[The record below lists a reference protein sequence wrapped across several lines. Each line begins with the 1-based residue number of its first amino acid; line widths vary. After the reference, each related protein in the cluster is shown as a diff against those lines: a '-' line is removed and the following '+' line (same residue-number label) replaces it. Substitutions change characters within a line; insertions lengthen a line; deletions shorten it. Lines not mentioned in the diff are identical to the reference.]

1 METNDNN
8 LKLYPRYR
16 RLARDF
22 LFFYTIN
29 VLFLTQVKKIDM
41 SAIVLVDT
49 FYALFVVILQIPI
62 SMIIDKVGRK
72 KGIIIGNICN
82 VIYLIL
88 VINSS
93 NLFHLICAEIMSASG
108 FSFKDIAETALLN
121 ESIELSKNEK
131 SKMFAHIQGKA
142 VSGYYILSAISM
154 VVSGFIYGINP
165 YYPMILSLIIVIIT
179 LLMSTRFN
187 EPVIVNKEDNKKEEQ
202 VSFKESVLFA
212 FKSKRCRSILL
223 FGGVFYGVISVL
235 ATYEIS
241 LIEELN
247 VSTGLIG
254 ILFAVLNIISAISS
268 NAQNRVHT
276 MFRNKTLMFLAISL
290 SVACI
295 LSGIVA
301 KLNTSIYIVLGL
313 ITILYL
319 IKYWIVGVYS
329 VLISKY
335 LSNFTNEKI
344 DTRLFA
350 IYSFVTS
357 VISVIFGVIAS
368 NFVSRMSTADAMIL
382 FGSMIFVIFIIVLIY
397 IRNKFG
403 LKPEE
408 YSEYEL
414 QFDKK

>member
-1 METNDNN
+1 METNEDN

-62 SMIIDKVGRK
+62 SMIIDKIGRK
-72 KGIIIGNICN
+72 KGIILGNFCN
-82 VIYLIL
+82 VLYLIC

-93 NLFHLICAEIMSASG
+93 NFWHLAFAAILSASG
-108 FSFKDIAETALLN
+108 FDFKDIAETAMLN
-121 ESIELSKNEK
+121 ESIDLAKEEK

-142 VSGYYILSAISM
+142 ISGYYILSAVSM
-154 VVSGFIYGINP
+154 IVSGFIYDINP
-165 YYPMILSLIIVIIT
+165 YYPMILSLIVVVVT
-179 LLMSTRFN
+179 LLMSMKFN
-187 EPVIVNKEDNKKEEQ
+187 EPVVTQKSETKEDKL
-202 VSFKESVLFA
+202 SLKESILFA
-212 FKSKRCRSILL
+212 FKSKRCRSILI
-223 FGGVFYGVISVL
+223 FSSVFYGVICVL
-235 ATYEIS
+235 ATYEIL

-247 VSTGLIG
+247 VSTAIIG
-254 ILFAVLNIISAISS
+254 VMFAVLNIVSAISS
-268 NAQNRVHT
+268 SAQNKVHLL
-276 MFRNKTLMFLAISL
+276 FKNKTLMFLAITISL
-290 SVACI
+290 VCI
-295 LSGIVA
+295 LVGNVA
-301 KLNTSIYIVLGL
+301 KLNMPIAIILLLISVLYIL
-313 ITILYL
+313 
-319 IKYWIVGVYS
+319 KYWIVGVYS

-350 IYSFVTS
+350 IYSFTNSIV
-357 VISVIFGVIAS
+357 SVIFGVVAS
-368 NFVSRMSTADAMIL
+368 KLIENMSTADAMII
-382 FGSMIFVIFIIVLIY
+382 FGQMILVLFVIILIY

-408 YSEYEL
+408 YSDYDV

>member
-179 LLMSTRFN
+179 LLMSMRFN

-313 ITILYL
+313 ITILYM

-382 FGSMIFVIFIIVLIY
+382 FGSMIFVLFMIVLIY

>member
-179 LLMSTRFN
+179 LLMSMRFN

-313 ITILYL
+313 ITILYM

-382 FGSMIFVIFIIVLIY
+382 FGSMIFVIFMIVLIY

>member
-1 METNDNN
+1 METNDKN
-8 LKLYPRYR
+8 LKMYPRYR

-179 LLMSTRFN
+179 LLMSTRFY
-187 EPVIVNKEDNKKEEQ
+187 EPVIVNKDNNKNEEQ

-254 ILFAVLNIISAISS
+254 ILFAVLNIVSAISS

-313 ITILYL
+313 ITVLYL
-319 IKYWIVGVYS
+319 LKYWIVGVYS

-357 VISVIFGVIAS
+357 VISVIFGIIAS
-368 NFVSRMSTADAMIL
+368 NFVSRMSTADSMIL
-382 FGSMIFVIFIIVLIY
+382 FGSMILVIFIIVLIY

>member
-1 METNDNN
+1 METNEDN

-62 SMIIDKVGRK
+62 SMIIDKIGRK
-72 KGIIIGNICN
+72 KGIILGNFCN
-82 VIYLIL
+82 VLYLIC

-93 NLFHLICAEIMSASG
+93 NFWHLAFAEILSATG
-108 FSFKDIAETALLN
+108 FAFKDIAETAMLN
-121 ESIELSKNEK
+121 ESIDLAKEEK

-142 VSGYYILSAISM
+142 ISAYYILSAVSM
-154 VVSGFIYGINP
+154 IVSGFIYDINP
-165 YYPMILSLIIVIIT
+165 YYPMILSLIVVVVT
-179 LLMSTRFN
+179 LLMSMKFN
-187 EPVIVNKEDNKKEEQ
+187 EPVVTQKSETKEDKL
-202 VSFKESVLFA
+202 SLKESILFA
-212 FKSKRCRSILL
+212 FKSKRCRSILI
-223 FGGVFYGVISVL
+223 FSSVFYGVISVL
-235 ATYEIS
+235 ATYEIL

-247 VSTGLIG
+247 VSTAIIG
-254 ILFAVLNIISAISS
+254 VMFAVLNIVSAISS
-268 NAQNRVHT
+268 SAQNKVHLL
-276 MFRNKTLMFLAISL
+276 FKNKTLMFLALAISL
-290 SVACI
+290 VCI
-295 LSGIVA
+295 LVGNVV
-301 KLNTSIYIVLGL
+301 KLSVPIAWILLL
-313 ITILYL
+313 ITVLYIL
-319 IKYWIVGVYS
+319 KYWIAGVYS

-335 LSNFTNEKI
+335 LSNFTNERI

-350 IYSFVTS
+350 IYSFTNSIV
-357 VISVIFGVIAS
+357 SVIFGIIAS
-368 NFVSRMSTADAMIL
+368 RLVEKMSTADAMVVFGEIIL
-382 FGSMIFVIFIIVLIY
+382 VLFVVILIY

-408 YSEYEL
+408 YSDYEL

>member
-1 METNDNN
+1 METNDKN
-8 LKLYPRYR
+8 LKMYPRYR

-179 LLMSTRFN
+179 LLMSTRFY
-187 EPVIVNKEDNKKEEQ
+187 EPVIVNKDDNKNEEQ

-254 ILFAVLNIISAISS
+254 ILFAVLNIVSAISS

-313 ITILYL
+313 ITVLYL
-319 IKYWIVGVYS
+319 LKYWIVGVYS

-357 VISVIFGVIAS
+357 VISVIFGIIAS
-368 NFVSRMSTADAMIL
+368 NFVSRMSTADSMIL
-382 FGSMIFVIFIIVLIY
+382 FGSMILVIFIIVLIY

-403 LKPEE
+403 LNPEE